1 MSGWIP
7 IVAFLTF
14 FGTAF
19 AQRDFSAVKIKTTRL
34 TDRIYM
40 LEGSGGNIGVSVG
53 ADGVLIVDDQF
64 APLAEKIRAA
74 IGEMGGGDPTFVLN
88 THYHGDHTGGNAH
101 FGEKGVIVAHR
112 NVRDRLGAR
121 RVDDR
126 PLPETA
132 LPEITFDEGL
142 SIHFNGEELRV
153 VHFPNAHTD
162 GDGVVFFTGSNVV
175 HTGDLFFNGR
185 FPYVDL
191 RGGGNVQGY
200 IEAVRSLLKQ
210 ISPDARIIP
219 GHGPLAVPDDMRTA
233 LEMLETCANLVKE
246 SIAAGKTLEEIQ
258 AAGVPEKW
266 QPWGQGWMS
275 TDRWLAIVYNSYK

>member
-1 MSGWIP
+1 MTGWMTIALSLA
-7 IVAFLTF
+7 VS
-14 FGTAF
+14 GTAF
-19 AQRDFSAVKIKTTRL
+19 AQRDFSAVEIKATRL
-34 TDRIYM
+34 ADRVYM

-64 APLAEKIRAA
+64 APLAGKIRAA
-74 IGEMGGGDPTFVLN
+74 IGELGGGDPAFVLN

-112 NVRDRLGAR
+112 NVRNRLAAR
-121 RVDDR
+121 LVDDR
-126 PLPETA
+126 PLPEVA

-153 VHFPNAHTD
+153 VHFPKAHTD

-175 HTGDLFFNGR
+175 HAGDLFFNGS

-191 RGGGNVQGY
+191 RGGGNVGGY

-210 ISPDARIIP
+210 IPPDARIIP
-219 GHGPLAVPDDMRTA
+219 GHGPLAGPDDLRTA
-233 LEMLETCANLVKE
+233 LEMLETCAALVKE
-246 SIAAGKTLEEIQ
+246 AIAAGRTLEEIQ

-266 QPWGQGWMS
+266 RSWGQGWMS

>member
-7 IVAFLTF
+7 IAVLLAFS
-14 FGTAF
+14 GTAF
-19 AQRDFSAVKIKTTRL
+19 AQRDYSAVEIKATRL
-34 TDRIYM
+34 TDRVYM

-64 APLAEKIRAA
+64 APLAGKIRAA
-74 IGEMGGGDPTFVLN
+74 IGELGGGDPTFILN
-88 THYHGDHTGGNAH
+88 THFHGDHTGGNAH
-101 FGEKGVIVAHR
+101 FGGKGVIVAHR
-112 NVRDRLGAR
+112 NVRNRLAAR
-121 RVDDR
+121 RVDDK
-126 PLPETA
+126 PLPSAA

-162 GDGVVFFTGSNVV
+162 GDGAVFFTDSNVV

-191 RGGGNVQGY
+191 RGGGDVQGY
-200 IEAVRSLLKQ
+200 IEAVRSLVKQ
-210 ISPDARIIP
+210 IPPDARIIP
-219 GHGPLAVPDDMRTA
+219 GHGPLAGPDDLRTA
-233 LEMLETCANLVKE
+233 LEMLETCANLVQE
-246 SIAAGKTLEEIQ
+246 AIGAGKTREEVQ

-266 QPWGQGWMS
+266 QSWGQGWMS
-275 TDRWLAIVYNSYK
+275 TDRWLAIVYDSYK

>member
-1 MSGWIP
+1 MSGWISLA
-7 IVAFLTF
+7 VLLAFS
-14 FGTAF
+14 GTAF
-19 AQRDFSAVKIKTTRL
+19 AQRDYSAVEIKATRL
-34 TDRIYM
+34 TDRVYM

-64 APLAEKIRAA
+64 APLAGKIRAA
-74 IGEMGGGDPTFVLN
+74 IGELGGGDPTFILN
-88 THYHGDHTGGNAH
+88 THFHGDHTGGNAH
-101 FGEKGVIVAHR
+101 FGGKGVIVAHR
-112 NVRDRLGAR
+112 NVRNRLVAR
-121 RVDDR
+121 RVDDK
-126 PLPETA
+126 PLPSAA

-162 GDGVVFFTGSNVV
+162 GDGAVFFTDSNVV

-191 RGGGNVQGY
+191 RGGGDVQGY

-210 ISPDARIIP
+210 IPPDARIIP
-219 GHGPLAVPDDMRTA
+219 GHGPLAEPADLRAA
-233 LEMLETCANLVKE
+233 LEMLETCVNLVKE
-246 SIAAGKTLEEIQ
+246 AIGGGKTLEEVQ

-266 QPWGQGWMS
+266 QSWGQGWMS
-275 TDRWLAIVYNSYK
+275 TDRWLAIVYDSYK

>member
-112 NVRDRLGAR
+112 NVRDRLAAR

-246 SIAAGKTLEEIQ
+246 AIAAGKTLEQIQ

>member
-7 IVAFLTF
+7 LAVLLAFS
-14 FGTAF
+14 GTAF
-19 AQRDFSAVKIKTTRL
+19 AQRDYSAVEIKATRL
-34 TDRIYM
+34 TDRVYM

-64 APLAEKIRAA
+64 APLAGKIRAA
-74 IGEMGGGDPTFVLN
+74 IGELGGGDPSFVLN
-88 THYHGDHTGGNAH
+88 THHHGDHTGGNAH

-112 NVRDRLGAR
+112 NVRNRLAAR

-126 PLPETA
+126 PLPEAA

-162 GDGVVFFTGSNVV
+162 GDGAVFFTDSNVV

-191 RGGGNVQGY
+191 RGGGDVQGY

-210 ISPDARIIP
+210 IPPDARIIP
-219 GHGPLAVPDDMRTA
+219 GHGPLAEPADLRAA
-233 LEMLETCANLVKE
+233 LEMLETCANLVQE
-246 SIAAGKTLEEIQ
+246 AIGGGKTLEEVQ

-266 QPWGQGWMS
+266 QSWGQGWMS
-275 TDRWLAIVYNSYK
+275 TDRWLAIVYDSYK

>member
-1 MSGWIP
+1 MTGWMT
-7 IVAFLTF
+7 IVLSLAVS
-14 FGTAF
+14 GTAF
-19 AQRDFSAVKIKTTRL
+19 AQRDFSAVEIRATRL
-34 TDRIYM
+34 ADRVYM

-64 APLAEKIRAA
+64 APLAGKIRAA
-74 IGEMGGGDPTFVLN
+74 IGELGGGDPAFVLN

-112 NVRDRLGAR
+112 NVRNRLAAR

-126 PLPETA
+126 PLPEAA

-153 VHFPNAHTD
+153 VHFPKAHTD

-175 HTGDLFFNGR
+175 HAGDLFFNGS

-191 RGGGNVQGY
+191 RGGGNVGGY

-210 ISPDARIIP
+210 IPPDARIIP
-219 GHGPLAVPDDMRTA
+219 GHGPLAGPDDLRTA
-233 LEMLETCANLVKE
+233 LEMLETCAALVKE
-246 SIAAGKTLEEIQ
+246 AIAAGRTLEEIQ

-266 QPWGQGWMS
+266 RSWGQGWMS